1 MRVLLAGA
9 TGAIGRRLVPQLI
22 AAGHSVIGIT
32 RTAGALAGTGATE
45 LVADVSRRASFL
57 AALEGVK
64 ADAVIHELTALK
76 KAPARY
82 SDMRQTNRLRA
93 EGAST
98 LIAAAKRV
106 GAKRFITASIF
117 YGYGFHDHGS
127 SVLDELAPFG
137 EQDGSRNDSVQT
149 ALLSDEQQVRAFGGI
164 ALRYGIFYAPGARS
178 IPPIP
183 QRWMGSL
190 PVVHIEDAAHATV
203 LALEKG
209 KSGEAYNIVDD
220 SPTTWREL
228 QSLQAAAD
236 GLRPPVELPELA
248 LRVVAPFGAQLMT
261 RTSMILSNAKA
272 KRDLGWS
279 PKFAS
284 VAQGLPAAIALE
296 SSGAA

>member
-1 MRVLLAGA
+1 
-9 TGAIGRRLVPQLI
+9 
-22 AAGHSVIGIT
+22 
-32 RTAGALAGTGATE
+32 
-45 LVADVSRRASFL
+45 
-57 AALEGVK
+57 
-64 ADAVIHELTALK
+64 
-76 KAPARY
+76 
-82 SDMRQTNRLRA
+82 
-93 EGAST
+93 
-98 LIAAAKRV
+98 
-106 GAKRFITASIF
+106 
-117 YGYGFHDHGS
+117 
-127 SVLDELAPFG
+127 
-137 EQDGSRNDSVQT
+137 
-149 ALLSDEQQVRAFGGI
+149 
-164 ALRYGIFYAPGARS
+164 
-178 IPPIP
+178 
-183 QRWMGSL
+183 
-190 PVVHIEDAAHATV
+190 VHIEDAAHATV